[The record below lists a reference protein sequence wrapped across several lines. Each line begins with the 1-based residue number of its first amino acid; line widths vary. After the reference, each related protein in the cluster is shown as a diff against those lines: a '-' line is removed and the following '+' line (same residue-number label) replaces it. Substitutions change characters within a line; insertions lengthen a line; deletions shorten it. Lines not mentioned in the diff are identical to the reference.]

1 MSNGQAPHSEGS
13 YQDPAP
19 DIRMFSATFGCAEP
33 GAGNACASAA
43 PGRIGRS
50 AVAPAALRLNG
61 VVSKGRAGRWG
72 LLAGCFVAA
81 SVWAQTSER
90 PWTLSATQNL
100 THESNVLGSV
110 RGSEQS
116 DSVSTTT
123 LAGGLDLPLGR
134 QRAFANASFSHQ
146 RYRHLDARNNDGY
159 AMVAGFDGSTIERLA
174 GGIKF
179 NANRRQADFNVG
191 GVTPVSVSNIERSEE
206 LAVNLSLGGRGLLG
220 VDVGAGRRQVSFSAS
235 EYASQ
240 EYAQDSARVG
250 VAVRPSSLLAF
261 SLGLGGDRTRF
272 LAPATGQSAAERS
285 RRRDVYASAVWVPN
299 GLSTVNLRL
308 ASSRV
313 QYERS
318 AASDFDGLTG
328 SLAWTWKPSGKLA
341 LTTTLTRD
349 TGQESG
355 FLRLSGGNAV
365 SATDFSQLS
374 NSQSLRAS
382 YELTAKFSL
391 SVGLTGTQRNFVDGT
406 SGVSSSDR
414 TESVTLGARWAATRT
429 VALVCS
435 GVNEVR
441 ASSSTRLPSYT
452 SNRFGC
458 SGQISLD

>member
-1 MSNGQAPHSEGS
+1 M
-13 YQDPAP
+13 
-19 DIRMFSATFGCAEP
+19 
-33 GAGNACASAA
+33 
-43 PGRIGRS
+43 
-50 AVAPAALRLNG
+50 
-61 VVSKGRAGRWG
+61 
-72 LLAGCFVAA
+72 
-81 SVWAQTSER
+81 AQ
-90 PWTLSATQNL
+90 NI

-116 DSVSTTT
+116 DTVSTTT

-134 QRAFANASFSHQ
+134 QRAYANASFNHQ
-146 RYRHLDARNNDGY
+146 RFRQLDARNNDGY
-159 AMVAGFDGSTIERLA
+159 ALVTGFEGSTVESLA
-174 GGIKF
+174 GGFKF
-179 NANRRQADFNVG
+179 TAHRRQADFNVG
-191 GVTPVSVSNIERSEE
+191 GVIPVSVSNIERSEE

-220 VDVGAGRRQVSFSAS
+220 ADVGVGQRQVSFSAT

-240 EYAQDSARVG
+240 EYAQDSARFG
-250 VAVRPSSLLAF
+250 LAIRPSALLALR
-261 SLGLGGDRTRF
+261 LGVGGDQTRF
-272 LAPATGQSAAERS
+272 LAAATGQPAAERS
-285 RRRDVYASAVWVPN
+285 RRRDVYASAVWVPS
-299 GLSTVNLRL
+299 GLSTVSLRL

-313 QYERS
+313 RYERA
-318 AASDFDGLTG
+318 AASNFDGLTG

-341 LTTTLTRD
+341 LTTTITRD

-382 YELTAKFSL
+382 YELTAKFTL
-391 SVGLTGTQRNFVDGT
+391 SAGLTGAQRSFVDGT

-435 GVNEVR
+435 GVHEVR
-441 ASSSTRLPSYT
+441 TSSSTRLPSYI

-458 SGQISLD
+458 SGQLSLD